1 MTAPVAT
8 TQIET
13 YLTLWRT
20 TYDAASTVS
29 TIEAVIPYL
38 ILAGV
43 IVFIALRLV
52 GVSLVDVLERA
63 RRRKNERTE

>member
-1 MTAPVAT
+1 MM
-8 TQIET
+8 
-13 YLTLWRT
+13 L
-20 TYDAASTVS
+20 ASTVS